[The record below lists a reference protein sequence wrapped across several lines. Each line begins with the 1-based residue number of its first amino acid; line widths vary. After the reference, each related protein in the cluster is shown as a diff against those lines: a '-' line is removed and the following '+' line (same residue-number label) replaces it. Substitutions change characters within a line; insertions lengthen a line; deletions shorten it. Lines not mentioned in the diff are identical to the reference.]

1 VALSLDGTAFQL
13 PYGAVKTAVGAEY
26 QSLKIDDTPPADSI
40 TGNLYNYSTSAITR
54 GSDKTISAYAEAEVP
69 ILRNL
74 PFVKDLTLNASG
86 RFTHYRSYG
95 DGWTY
100 KVNGLY
106 SPVSWLTL
114 RATYGTSFRAPSLKE
129 QFQGSTAGFV
139 NAANDPC
146 NGYNASSTDILK
158 RNCAAAGLPFDFLAT
173 TSVRV
178 NALGG
183 AAAGLK
189 SETSSNLTI
198 GGVIQPDLGRFG
210 SLKLS
215 VDYYNIKIQNAVDRA
230 GYSTILNNC
239 YNDPNFGTAQAIYCR
254 LITRTA
260 GTNALTVNDSYINV
274 ATQKAAGVDIQLRY
288 TTKIGKATVTLDGIA
303 TRYTSQAYQQFSDQ
317 DPIEY
322 NGTIRYPQ
330 WTGDLNAKLAV
341 GKVQLFYKLSY
352 VQGQDS
358 NELLG
363 TAGTKYQFTTP
374 DYFLHGA
381 SIKVKA
387 TSKFDIVMGMNNI
400 FNTYPP
406 TISSGYYNRVGNAPL
421 YSGYDFYGRSV
432 YANVTAKF

>member
-1 VALSLDGTAFQL
+1 
-13 PYGAVKTAVGAEY
+13 
-26 QSLKIDDTPPADSI
+26 
-40 TGNLYNYSTSAITR
+40 
-54 GSDKTISAYAEAEVP
+54 
-69 ILRNL
+69 
-74 PFVKDLTLNASG
+74 
-86 RFTHYRSYG
+86 
-95 DGWTY
+95 
-100 KVNGLY
+100 
-106 SPVSWLTL
+106 
-114 RATYGTSFRAPSLKE
+114 
-129 QFQGSTAGFV
+129 
-139 NAANDPC
+139 
-146 NGYNASSTDILK
+146 
-158 RNCAAAGLPFDFLAT
+158 
-173 TSVRV
+173 
-178 NALGG
+178 
-183 AAAGLK
+183 
-189 SETSSNLTI
+189 
-198 GGVIQPDLGRFG
+198 
-210 SLKLS
+210 
-215 VDYYNIKIQNAVDRA
+215 
-230 GYSTILNNC
+230 
-239 YNDPNFGTAQAIYCR
+239 
-254 LITRTA
+254 
-260 GTNALTVNDSYINV
+260 
-274 ATQKAAGVDIQLRY
+274 
-288 TTKIGKATVTLDGIA
+288 VTLDGIA